1 MQIPNRRSQGG
12 GQGKSFR
19 DAMRGAPLAESVERA
34 TLDLGAV
41 SPSSALG
48 VEIT

>member
-12 GQGKSFR
+12 VQGKSFR
-19 DAMRGAPLAESVERA
+19 DAMRGAPLAESVEPA
-34 TLDLGAV
+34 TLDLGVV
-41 SPSSALG
+41 SPSSTLG